1 MRRAQDVK
9 ASRAG
14 RGSGSTFKTIH
25 GMPLGLVPV
34 DLLVRTTRKLVL
46 CSVYICT

>member
-1 MRRAQDVK
+1 MRCVQDVK
-9 ASRAG
+9 G

-25 GMPLGLVPV
+25 GMALGLVPV
-34 DLLVRTTRKLVL
+34 DLLVRTTCKLVL